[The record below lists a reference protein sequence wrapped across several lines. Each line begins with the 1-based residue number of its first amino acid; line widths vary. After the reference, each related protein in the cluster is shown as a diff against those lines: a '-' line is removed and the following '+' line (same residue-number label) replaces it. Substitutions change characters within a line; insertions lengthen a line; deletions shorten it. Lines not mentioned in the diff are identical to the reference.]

1 MHSVSDPPT
10 AAQVSQMLERL
21 NNLADDVRE
30 IKERQTEANA
40 MLIALTNVQRDVAY
54 LDEKVKRL
62 FDVSDRRSYE
72 VNGMDKRLTLL
83 ERWRAGLVALAI
95 ASIGAVGYA
104 WQRIEYIGNVD
115 THVNQLDTRV
125 STLELIV
132 NKPKIEHA
140 MTPETRKK

>member
-1 MHSVSDPPT
+1 
-10 AAQVSQMLERL
+10 MLERL